1 MKAETEPETPKDGA
15 WQVGA
20 DGAPFVTV
28 GGRPVPLIEDGQGHW
43 HPVVHRRTKTVM
55 KRYPSNGVPDVN
67 PVRQYAKAHGC
78 SRREAE
84 RRLLAL
90 LTDAASE

>member
-1 MKAETEPETPKDGA
+1 MKAKADPETPKDGA

-28 GGRPVPLIEDGQGHW
+28 GAARAADRGRTGALASRGASTDQDGHE
-43 HPVVHRRTKTVM
+43 TV
-55 KRYPSNGVPDVN
+55 SLNGVPDVN